1 MKIFNILL
9 VLLVLLMACKN
20 QHKSSGESEKA
31 LNEKNYTSFGE
42 SIDGDGAIESNEML
56 AEFETLSET
65 DTLETKFVGTVV
77 DVCKSKGCW
86 MKLKLNNEEE
96 VMVKF
101 KDYGFFVPKD
111 IEGKEVI
118 VNGIAFVDLM
128 SIDDQKHYAKD
139 AGKSQED
146 IEGIIKPE
154 KTFSFEADGV
164 LIGQ

>member
-1 MKIFNILL
+1 MKSFNILL
-9 VLLVLLMACKN
+9 VFLVLLMACKN
-20 QHKSSGESEKA
+20 QQKPTGESEKV
-31 LNEKNYTSFGE
+31 LNEKNYASFGK
-42 SIDGDGAIESNEML
+42 SIDGGGAIESQEML
-56 AEFETLSET
+56 AKFETLSET

-86 MKLKLNNEEE
+86 MKLNLNNEEE

-111 IEGKEVI
+111 IEGREVI

-128 SIDDQKHYAKD
+128 NIDDQKHYAKD

-146 IEGIIKPE
+146 IERITKPK
-154 KTFSFEADGV
+154 KTFTFEADGV

>member
-1 MKIFNILL
+1 MKSFNILL

-20 QHKSSGESEKA
+20 QQKSSGESEEV
-31 LNEKNYTSFGE
+31 LIEKNYASFGK
-42 SIDGDGAIESNEML
+42 SIDGEDAIESGEML
-56 AEFETLSET
+56 VKFETLSET

-128 SIDDQKHYAKD
+128 SIDDQKHYAED
-139 AGKSQED
+139 AGKSRED
-146 IEGIIKPE
+146 IERITKPE
-154 KTFSFEADGV
+154 RTFSFEADGV
-164 LIGQ
+164 LLKK

>member
-1 MKIFNILL
+1 MKSFNILL
-9 VLLVLLMACKN
+9 VFLVLLLGCKN
-20 QHKSSGESEKA
+20 HQKPSEGGKSVQI
-31 LNEKNYTSFGE
+31 EKNYASFGK
-42 SIDGDGAIESNEML
+42 SITFEGAIERKAML
-56 AEFETLSET
+56 NQFQSLTSL
-65 DTLETKFVGTVV
+65 DTVKTKFSATVL

-118 VNGIAFVDLM
+118 VSGIAFVDTM
-128 SIDDQKHYAKD
+128 SVADLRHYAED
-139 AGKSQED
+139 AGESPVN
-146 IEGIIKPE
+146 IANIKEPT
-154 KTFSFEADGV
+154 KTYGFEADGV

>member
-1 MKIFNILL
+1 MKSFNILL
-9 VLLVLLMACKN
+9 VFLVLLVACKN
-20 QHKSSGESEKA
+20 QQKPSGESEKA
-31 LNEKNYTSFGE
+31 LNEKKYASFGK
-42 SIDGDGAIESNEML
+42 SIDGGGAIESQEML
-56 AEFETLSET
+56 AKFETLSET

-86 MKLKLNNEEE
+86 MKLNLNNEEE

-118 VNGIAFVDLM
+118 VNGIAFLDLM

-146 IEGIIKPE
+146 IERITKPE
-154 KTFSFEADGV
+154 KTFTFEADGV